1 MSSHL
6 RTNFSVLQP
15 VQISCTDSCVRSK
28 CVCLW
33 HSRLSAD
40 LGRALLGFE
49 SAIESNLLRNRLV
62 FPSRFFSLPL
72 CAFPLPPSSVPV
84 MSSSEFL
91 HANDPL
97 MISSSEPPIL
107 SDAEA
112 SIARF
117 PRMRASP
124 THTPH
129 IAAEDSSAARDTII
143 STETLRVQDG
153 LTTTVNNQV
162 HDHAARSGQSPPPP
176 TRRPQCAQGRL
187 RHTLR
192 PPSPLHSRLQ
202 RAQHRPG
209 APPVHPPCPPCR
221 ACGWA
226 PPERPRA
233 RPMSALL

>member
-1 MSSHL
+1 MLLLITCNYINDIQMSSHL
-6 RTNFSVLQP
+6 RTNLSVLQP

-40 LGRALLGFE
+40 LGRALLGSE

-62 FPSRFFSLPL
+62 IPSRFFSLSL

-153 LTTTVNNQV
+153 LTT
-162 HDHAARSGQSPPPP
+162 
-176 TRRPQCAQGRL
+176 
-187 RHTLR
+187 
-192 PPSPLHSRLQ
+192 
-202 RAQHRPG
+202 G
-209 APPVHPPCPPCR
+209 A
-221 ACGWA
+221 W
-226 PPERPRA
+226 
-233 RPMSALL
+233 